1 MRHYRSGVQS
11 SRVQG
16 SALPLAIGAASLI
29 EQETLMVF
37 VQHPYGPR
45 EFDDVIAKFKMA
57 FETCDI
63 IISDS

>member
-1 MRHYRSGVQS
+1 MEMNHLELEVLRY
-11 SRVQG
+11 
-16 SALPLAIGAASLI
+16 L
-29 EQETLMVF
+29 
-37 VQHPYGPR
+37 YGPR